1 MLNRE
6 KRLPRTIP
14 AAFAALG
21 LLTLG
26 ACAGSPTA
34 NPDMVSITPGPS
46 VPAGTKGP
54 DGAPLCREVGG
65 YDAYYK
71 RTGKA
76 CWLGP
81 DAFIDTVYHDPAG
94 PVI

>member
-1 MLNRE
+1 MPNRTT
-6 KRLPRTIP
+6 RPVRALT
-14 AAFAALG
+14 AALAVAS
-21 LLTLG
+21 LLALG

-34 NPDMVSITPGPS
+34 NPDMVSIVPGPS
-46 VPAGTKGP
+46 VPPGSKGP

-65 YDAYYK
+65 YEAYYK

-81 DAFIDTVYHDPAG
+81 DAFNDVNYHDPGA
-94 PVI
+94 PVN